1 MTYDSKKIGEQLHAM
16 LRADPI
22 GRAAL
27 EADPNAHITSTIHD
41 GFEITFSEPGAG
53 KRFIDKLAERFKKDS
68 R

>member
-27 EADPNAHITSTIHD
+27 EADPNAHITSTM
-41 GFEITFSEPGAG
+41 
-53 KRFIDKLAERFKKDS
+53 
-68 R
+68 